1 MAMEELAAILGWCTV
16 VNFVFLVLTNIVLV
30 VFKNSIQSLHGRLTG
45 LSIEELNRL
54 YFEYIGRFKTLWI
67 VFNLTPYL
75 AIRVFILTPVG
86 G

>member
-16 VNFVFLVLTNIVLV
+16 VNFVFLVLTNIVLL

-45 LSIEELNRL
+45 LSIEELNRV

-75 AIRVFILTPVG
+75 AIRVFILTPVSG
-86 G
+86 